1 MPYYCHQDSLVDLF
15 DKLSFHA
22 NQNGVDR
29 QADKQTE
36 VMTSSLQQKKAR
48 GSKSMQAE
56 EQSGRDRQAGRLT
69 EYVYRA
75 ACHS

>member
-22 NQNGVDR
+22 NQNGVDG
-29 QADKQTE
+29 QADRQTE
-36 VMTSSLQQKKAR
+36 VMTSSLQYKKTR
-48 GSKSMQAE
+48 GLKSMQAE
-56 EQSGRDRQAGRLT
+56 KQSGRDSQAGRLT
-69 EYVYRA
+69 EYAYRA